1 MHLILRKPP
10 QGFIE
15 WGSLRVK
22 ASFLS
27 RQTHEAQETSSA
39 TRSKNCLFGQPFGC
53 HHVPCPWERHSS
65 SFGREPLLMVQ
76 GGFPFSPE
84 SPLTPP
90 QIGGF
95 KLVTVSQK
103 PENARWVSV
112 MKLLRLWVVL
122 V

>member
-1 MHLILRKPP
+1 MHLILRNPP

-39 TRSKNCLFGQPFGC
+39 TRSKNFLFNQPFGC

-65 SFGREPLLMVQ
+65 SFVREPLLTAQ
-76 GGFPFSPE
+76 CGFPFSPE
-84 SPLTPP
+84 SPPTPP

-112 MKLLRLWVVL
+112 MKLLRFWDFL